1 MSVKLVCLVTPML
14 LVLTLMVVTFANAK
28 SVTVAMVFPAK
39 ISTNALGIIAVTQM
53 QIAPMQME
61 VTLVNAIVVLQV
73 MVRSVQ
79 I

>member
-1 MSVKLVCLVTPML
+1 ML

-28 SVTVAMVFPAK
+28 SATVAMVLPAK

-73 MVRSVQ
+73 MVHSVQ